1 MSFRTRRNR
10 FSLTKP
16 ATLLW
21 RQCALLMLLMVVWDI
36 CFDLI
41 APLHANPGAS
51 FPGVG
56 ITDTSEADP
65 ESHPGC
71 GIPDHSCVLSHHHHF
86 PALVST
92 TQFVIFAIAR
102 PRPEGA
108 EQVNAVHI
116 PQANRLIRAPPLE
129 A

>member
-1 MSFRTRRNR
+1 MSP
-10 FSLTKP
+10 TKHR
-16 ATLLW
+16 ALFW
-21 RQCALLMLLMVVWDI
+21 RQCALLMLLLVVWDI
-36 CFDLI
+36 CFDLL
-41 APLHANPGAS
+41 APLHADLDAS
-51 FPGVG
+51 FSGVG
-56 ITDTSEADP
+56 VTGSSEADP